1 MHDRSGWTRGETG
14 AVVIKGKKYPKLVA
28 FTRACATCGQNFSV
42 FVTEKIADGHA
53 DSNSFGLKN
62 CEDHR
67 RNRTGADNTELDML
81 RTANKTMSE
90 ELTAAYTQIRDL
102 QARLNKYELQPAMEA
117 LAGSEKSLGTWP
129 GVDIDNPFTKT
140 V

>member
-1 MHDRSGWTRGETG
+1 MHDRTGWERGEIG
-14 AVVIKGKKYPKLVA
+14 AVVIKGKRYPKLVP
-28 FTRACATCGQNFSV
+28 FTRPCATCGQNFSI

-67 RNRTGADNTELDML
+67 RNRTAADNTELDML

-90 ELTAAYTQIRDL
+90 ELTAAYTQIREL
-102 QARLNKYELQPAMEA
+102 QNRLNKYELQPAMAEIA
-117 LAGSEKSLGTWP
+117 SSLGNWP
-129 GVDIDNPFTKT
+129 GGVIDNPFTKT